1 MIVAKRFRMI
11 ILRECRVRDLR
22 EMGVGWVRDG
32 CDVQAMVVLCGCGAG
47 DDGAAMA
54 RAARCGDAR
63 RIFCCHLGDGRGGTV
78 GFPRKRDSARFTAS
92 NRHFS
97 PVFLCFLPSLS
108 PVVSERGLPPT
119 RPRHARCA
127 TPLRE
132 DLPRRDL
139 TIACMSNAKSDNIS
153 VRFALSLCHLSFICF
168 FWLV

>member
-1 MIVAKRFRMI
+1 MIVAKRFRVI

-47 DDGAAMA
+47 DDGAVAA

-78 GFPRKRDSARFTAS
+78 GFPRKRNSARFTAS

-97 PVFLCFLPSLS
+97 PVFLCFSALAPAGGIETRFATHSHRVTRAAPHLSARFVLAMITPSL
-108 PVVSERGLPPT
+108 
-119 RPRHARCA
+119 
-127 TPLRE
+127 
-132 DLPRRDL
+132 
-139 TIACMSNAKSDNIS
+139 ACHTQNQIIYLC
-153 VRFALSLCHLSFICF
+153 FA
-168 FWLV
+168 